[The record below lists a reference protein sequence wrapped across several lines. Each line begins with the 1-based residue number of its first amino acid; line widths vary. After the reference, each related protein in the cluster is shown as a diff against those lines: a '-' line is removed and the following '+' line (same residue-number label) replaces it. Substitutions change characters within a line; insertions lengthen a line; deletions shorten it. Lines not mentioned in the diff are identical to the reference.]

1 MAKIKK
7 FGTFGGVFIPS
18 ILTILGV
25 IMYMRL
31 PFIVGEAGLWWTLCI
46 IIVAHVISITTGLS
60 ISSMATDKKVEAG
73 GPYYIIS
80 RSLGLPI
87 GGTLGLALFV
97 GLSFSISLYLI
108 GFSESYLPFM
118 GFEASIKNIRIVGS
132 LALLVL
138 TTITFISTSLAIRA
152 QFFILGAIALS
163 IISILFGSH
172 DLVPDAPLFKSSSS
186 AVSLMVLFGIFFPAV
201 TGFSAGVSMSGDLED
216 PKKSIPKGT
225 IAAIAV
231 GFVIYVVL
239 AIFFAVSIERNALV
253 TDPQILLNISWI
265 PELVIA
271 GVWGATLSSA
281 LGSILGAPRILQAIS
296 VDKISPRIFAKG
308 YGDTNEP
315 RNAVILAFIIAEAGI
330 LIGELDVIA
339 RIVSI
344 FFITT
349 YGFLN
354 ISAAFE
360 KWTSTEYRPDFKVS
374 GWVSLTGAVACL
386 IVMIQLD
393 FVAMIGATII
403 LALIYF
409 YLKRKELTLDSG
421 DAWSGVWASLVK
433 TGLTNL
439 MKDKLKNRNWRPNVI
454 MFSGNPANRSHMI
467 DMGKAIAG
475 KLGLLSAFE
484 LVVSDDKIM
493 TKSQSDLEKGK
504 DEVDFFKHKLHT
516 RDIYSGMDQIARVYG
531 FSGVEPNTVLM
542 GWSKNPTNKD
552 RFLDLLESF
561 GQEKFNTIFLNYD
574 HDRGYGN
581 YEAVDIWWSGSGRNL
596 ALAINLI
603 RHITNAP
610 VWNRAKV
617 RVLVINPVE
626 AEAEKIYKKTFTILE
641 QYRLNAEI
649 KIINNEID
657 KKPDK
662 DIIAE
667 ESQKTDLTVL
677 GVPENRFRDFG
688 KYFDRINDKVSSVG
702 SSLIINAST
711 DFEDLDVVTQFK
723 TKQAGENEISVL
735 SMPDLDASKY
745 EEITSDLQK
754 IDFNGKKV
762 LERLFDKTLQP
773 IFKHHQ
779 ELLLEL
785 EERGDAI
792 SKELDKIKEI
802 PELFK
807 RKKAIDKLKNESFF
821 KLNSFISGELIEEQ
835 LSEQKEKLQ
844 TGIDWYLDQ
853 LTSDFHRFPKKL
865 KIEYEDEAF
874 EIKSNDQL
882 RTRALKRWKRFK
894 HSFIGKPI
902 TQQIKYREVARY
914 YQLNSRMVF
923 ADRIFKKLLD
933 DENKFYKQLRQTTSS
948 IISALN
954 EIERRIW
961 AEEKGWNGELLKNV
975 SEAIEIQKES
985 VSGLETLYHSR
996 LLVEY
1001 RNNLSLMRRD
1011 MEKVHVNQLVGSRN
1025 ADKKLFGQSEKEL
1038 RNFPE
1043 NFSVDVRTLV
1053 NMIALELSVN
1063 SIQNRQ
1069 ETLLVDLWNHL
1080 SMSVSTNYLKKVEN
1094 FISKL
1099 EKDEEIDFQKV
1110 KFEVNF
1116 EAELQEIFD
1125 QHQAK
1130 MIQLIDELPDSI
1142 EIYSLMDA
1150 GSASESEPIEIPVS
1164 RMAEYYMKSRYESPI
1179 EEHFHSLLETIK
1191 RGIFSSQES
1200 VNLAQFHLENKDAND
1215 FSEKEVIATCK
1226 AKLGKEKD
1234 GLIEAIAEFKE
1245 ESEKLLENAYE
1256 PLASVRVQESA
1267 EDFTIGLRSYQG
1279 KQVLSGA
1286 GAIANSV
1293 KDFVQNILIKLLYKK
1308 SETILFAGKL
1318 DKNAKPVSTNSI
1330 LLDLKEKLSPLKKG
1344 IQYLPQYYVT
1354 LFNGKSNINKDFW
1367 VKRPIEESAFK
1378 KAVKRH
1384 RAGFHGGILLLGNR
1398 NSGKTTFGRHIAQSI
1413 FKSSTVYSMFPSI
1426 PGTCS
1431 LEGFNQAMSKATQKR
1446 GDSWQMLSRLP
1457 NNSVLIINDLELF
1470 WERSE
1475 EGLKVIQKLESLID
1489 EFGHKVLFIVNMNP
1503 HAFNLINQLTSLEE
1517 SFIEVIN
1524 MEPFDAEG
1532 LNQLVMKRHKSSGL
1546 AFGYNEKQGQINE
1559 LKTASLFNDYFNYSK
1574 GSPGVTLNGW
1584 LSNITASSN
1593 DFVTI
1598 NKPVSPS
1605 LDVFDQLDEDW
1616 IMLLVQFILH
1626 KRLTAAKIIRI
1637 VRWSEEKTSEK
1648 IHAMLRSGLV
1658 VEKSSGVYNLD
1669 PILDPFIL
1677 EALNEKEILS

>member
-1 MAKIKK
+1 
-7 FGTFGGVFIPS
+7 
-18 ILTILGV
+18 
-25 IMYMRL
+25 MYMRL
-31 PFIVGEAGLWWTLCI
+31 PFIVGEAGLWLTLG
-46 IIVAHVISITTGLS
+46 IIVVAHIISITTGLS

-118 GFEASIKNIRIVGS
+118 GYEVSIQNIRIVGS
-132 LALLVL
+132 IALLALTV
-138 TTITFISTSLAIRA
+138 ITFISTSLAIKA

-172 DLVPDAPLFKSSSS
+172 DFVPEAPLFKSSSS

-231 GFVIYVVL
+231 GFIIYVVL
-239 AIFFAVSIERNALV
+239 AIFLAVSIDRNALI

-296 VDKISPRIFAKG
+296 VDKITPRIFAKG
-308 YGDTNEP
+308 VGATNEP

-360 KWTSTEYRPDFKVS
+360 KWTSTEFRPDFKVS
-374 GWVSLTGAVACL
+374 GWISLLGAIACL
-386 IVMIQLD
+386 VVMIQLD
-393 FVAMIGATII
+393 FVAMLGAVLI
-403 LALIYF
+403 LGLIYF

-421 DAWSGVWASLVK
+421 DAWSGIWASLVK

-439 MKDKLKNRNWRPNVI
+439 TKDKLQKKNWRPNVI
-454 MFSGNPANRSHMI
+454 MFSGNPANRAHMI
-467 DMGKAIAG
+467 DMGKAIVG

-493 TKSQSDLEKGK
+493 AKSQSDLEKGK
-504 DEVDFFKHKLHT
+504 DEIGFFKQKLHT
-516 RDIYSGMDQIARVYG
+516 KDVYSGMDQIARVYG
-531 FSGVEPNTVLM
+531 FSGIEPNTVLM

-561 GQEKFNTIFLNYD
+561 GQEKFNTLFLNYD
-574 HDRGYGN
+574 HDRGYGK
-581 YEAVDIWWSGSGRNL
+581 YQTVDIWWSGSGRNL
-596 ALAINLI
+596 ALAIKLI

-617 RVLVINPVE
+617 RVIVINPVE
-626 AEAEKIYKKTFTILE
+626 AEAENIYKKTFAILE
-641 QYRLNAEI
+641 QYRLDAEI
-649 KIINNEID
+649 KIINNEIE
-657 KKPDK
+657 KKPSK
-662 DIIAE
+662 EIIGE
-667 ESQKTDLTVL
+667 ESKNSDLTVL

-688 KYFDRINDKVSSVG
+688 KYFDRINDTVASVG
-702 SSLIINAST
+702 SSLIINSSF
-711 DFEDLDVVTQFK
+711 DFDDLEVVTQVK
-723 TKQAGENEISVL
+723 AKQADENTISVL
-735 SMPDLDASKY
+735 SMPDLESSKY
-745 EEITSDLQK
+745 EEITLDLQK
-754 IDFNGKKV
+754 IDINGKIV
-762 LERLFDKTLQP
+762 LDQLFEKTLHP
-773 IFKHHQ
+773 IFCHHQ
-779 ELLLEL
+779 DLLTEL
-785 EERGDAI
+785 EEREDSI
-792 SKELDKIKEI
+792 SKELEKIKEI
-802 PELFK
+802 PESFK

-821 KLNSFISGELIEEQ
+821 KLNSFITGELIEEQ

-844 TGIDWYLDQ
+844 SGIDWYMDQ
-853 LTSDFHRFPKKL
+853 LKSDFRRFPKRL
-865 KIEYEDEAF
+865 KIRYEDEAF
-874 EIKSNDQL
+874 EIKANDKV
-882 RTRALKRWKRFK
+882 RTRALKRWRRLK
-894 HSFIGKPI
+894 HAIKGKPI
-902 TQQIKYREVARY
+902 TQKIKYREVARY

-948 IISALN
+948 ITSALN
-954 EIERRIW
+954 EIERQIW
-961 AEEKGWNGELLKNV
+961 AEAKDWNEDLLEGVAKDIEQQKV
-975 SEAIEIQKES
+975 SLS
-985 VSGLETLYHSR
+985 NLETLYHSR

-1011 MEKVHVNQLVGSRN
+1011 MEKVHINQLVSKRN
-1025 ADKKLFGQSEKEL
+1025 SSKKEFGQAEKAL
-1038 RNFPE
+1038 RNFSE
-1043 NFSVDVRTLV
+1043 YFSDDVRTLV
-1053 NMIALELSVN
+1053 NMISLELSVN
-1063 SIQNRQ
+1063 STKNRQ
-1069 ETLLVDLWNHL
+1069 ETLLVDLWDHL
-1080 SMSVSTNYLKKVEN
+1080 SLSLSTNYIKKVESLV
-1094 FISKL
+1094 SKL
-1099 EKDEEIDFQKV
+1099 DLKEEIDFQKT

-1116 EAELQEIFD
+1116 ETELQEIFE

-1130 MIQLIDELPDSI
+1130 MLLLADELPDTI
-1142 EIYSLMDA
+1142 EIYSLMDSGA
-1150 GSASESEPIEIPVS
+1150 ESESIKIPVA
-1164 RMAEYYMKSRYESPI
+1164 RMAEYFMKSRYESPV
-1179 EEHFHSLLETIK
+1179 EEQFESLLESIK
-1191 RGIFSSQES
+1191 RGIFSSQEA
-1200 VNLAQFHLENKDAND
+1200 VNLAQFHLENKDSND
-1215 FSEKEVIATCK
+1215 LTEKEVLAACK
-1226 AKLGKEKD
+1226 AKLEKERD
-1234 GLIEAIAEFKE
+1234 EVVAQIGVFKE
-1245 ESEKLLENAYE
+1245 ESEKSLESAYE
-1256 PLASVRVQESA
+1256 PLESVRVQESA
-1267 EDFTIGLRSYQG
+1267 EDFTVGLRSYQG

-1286 GAIANSV
+1286 GAVVDSV
-1293 KDFVQNILIKLLYKK
+1293 RRFVSNILIRLLYTK
-1308 SETILFAGKL
+1308 SETILYAGKM
-1318 DKNAKPVSTNSI
+1318 DKKSQPVSTNSR
-1330 LLDLKEKLSPLKKG
+1330 LLDLKEKLSPAKTG

-1367 VKRPIEESAFK
+1367 VKRPIEESTFK

-1384 RAGFHGGILLLGNR
+1384 RAGYHGGILLLGDR
-1398 NSGKTTFGRHIAQSI
+1398 NSGKTTFCRHITQNI
-1413 FKSSTVYSMFPSI
+1413 FKSSSVFSMFPPI
-1426 PGTCS
+1426 PGTS
-1431 LEGFNQAMSKATQKR
+1431 TLEGFNQSMSKATQKR
-1446 GDSWQMLSRLP
+1446 GESEQMLSRLP
-1457 NNSVLIINDLELF
+1457 VNSVLVINDLELF

-1475 EGLKVIQKLESLID
+1475 DGLKVIHKLESLID
-1489 EFGHKVLFIVNMNP
+1489 EYGHKVLFIVNMNP
-1503 HAFNLINQLTSLEE
+1503 HAFKLINQLTSLDEH
-1517 SFIEVIN
+1517 FIEVIG
-1524 MEPFDAEG
+1524 MESFDAED

-1546 AFGYNEKQGQINE
+1546 NFGFNEKHGQINE

-1584 LSNITASSN
+1584 LSGITASSS

-1598 NKPVSPS
+1598 SKLMSPS
-1605 LDVFDQLDEDW
+1605 LEVFEKLDEDW
-1616 IMLLVQFILH
+1616 IMLLMQFVLH
-1626 KRLTAAKIIRI
+1626 KRLTEGKITRI
-1637 VRWSEEKTSEK
+1637 TKWSEEQTSEK
-1648 IHAMLRSGLV
+1648 IHAMLRSGLI

-1669 PILDPFIL
+1669 PILHPFIL
-1677 EALNEKEILS
+1677 DALDEKGVLS

>member
-1 MAKIKK
+1 MSKIKK

-31 PFIVGEAGLWWTLCI
+31 PFIVGEAGLWLTLG
-46 IIVAHVISITTGLS
+46 IIVVAHIISITTGLS

-118 GFEASIKNIRIVGS
+118 GFEVSIQNIRIVGS
-132 LALLVL
+132 LALLIL

-163 IISILFGSH
+163 IISILFGNH
-172 DLVPDAPLFKSSSS
+172 DFVPEAPLFKSSSS

-231 GFVIYVVL
+231 GFIIYIVL
-239 AIFFAVSIERNALV
+239 AIFFAVSIERDALL
-253 TDPQILLNISWI
+253 TDPQILLKISWV
-265 PELVIA
+265 PELVVA
-271 GVWGATLSSA
+271 GIWGATLSSA

-296 VDKISPRIFAKG
+296 VDKISPKIFAKG

-315 RNAVILAFIIAEAGI
+315 RNAVILAFFIAEVGI

-374 GWVSLTGAVACL
+374 GWISLIGAVACL

-393 FVAMIGATII
+393 FVAMLGAIFI
-403 LALIYF
+403 LGLIYF

-439 MKDKLKNRNWRPNVI
+439 TRDKLQKKNWRPNVI
-454 MFSGNPANRSHMI
+454 MFSGNPANRAHMI
-467 DMGKAIAG
+467 DMGKAIVG

-493 TKSQSDLEKGK
+493 AKSQSDLEKGK
-504 DEVDFFKHKLHT
+504 DEIGFFKHKLHT

-561 GQEKFNTIFLNYD
+561 GQEKFNTLFLNYD
-574 HDRGYGN
+574 HDKGYGN
-581 YEAVDIWWSGSGRNL
+581 HQTIDIWWSGSGRNL
-596 ALAINLI
+596 ALSINLI

-610 VWNRAKV
+610 VWKQAKI

-626 AEAEKIYKKTFTILE
+626 AEAENIYKKTFAILE
-641 QYRLNAEI
+641 QYRLDAEI

-657 KKPDK
+657 KRTSE
-662 DIIAE
+662 DIISD
-667 ESQKTDLTVL
+667 ESKRSDLTVL

-688 KYFDRINDKVSSVG
+688 KYFDRINDAVNSVG
-702 SSLIINAST
+702 SSLIINASS
-711 DFEDLDVVTQFK
+711 DFEDLEVVTQVK
-723 TKQAGENEISVL
+723 AKLKNENEISVL
-735 SMPDLDASKY
+735 SMPELEASKY
-745 EEITSDLQK
+745 DEITFDLQK
-754 IDFNGKKV
+754 IDNNGKKV
-762 LERLFDKTLQP
+762 LDQLFEKTLRP
-773 IFKHHQ
+773 IFSHHK
-779 ELLLEL
+779 ELLVEL
-785 EERGDAI
+785 DERGDSI
-792 SKELDKIKEI
+792 NKELDKIKEI

-821 KLNSFISGELIEEQ
+821 KLNSFITGELIEQQ
-835 LSEQKEKLQ
+835 LEGQKEKLEE
-844 TGIDWYLDQ
+844 GIEWYTKQ
-853 LTSDFHRFPKKL
+853 LLSDFHRFPKRL
-865 KIEYEDEAF
+865 KIRYENEAF
-874 EIKSNDQL
+874 EIKSSDGVK
-882 RTRALKRWKRFK
+882 TRLLKRWKRLK
-894 HSFIGKPI
+894 HSLFGNPI
-902 TQQIKYREVARY
+902 TQKIRYREVARY
-914 YQLNSRMVF
+914 YQYNSRLIF

-933 DENKFYKQLRQTTSS
+933 DENKFYKKLRQTTSS
-948 IISALN
+948 IVGTLN
-954 EIERRIW
+954 EIERKIW
-961 AEEKGWNGELLKNV
+961 AEEKDW
-975 SEAIEIQKES
+975 SSRSIEQLASDIETQKEELS
-985 VSGLETLYHSR
+985 NLEKLYHSR

-1011 MEKVHVNQLVGSRN
+1011 MEKVHINQLVDKRN
-1025 ADKKLFGQSEKEL
+1025 APKKEFTKSEKAL
-1038 RNFPE
+1038 KNFHE
-1043 NFSVDVRTLV
+1043 IFSVDVRTLI
-1053 NMIALELSVN
+1053 NMISLELSVN
-1063 SIQNRQ
+1063 STKNRQ
-1069 ETLLVDLWNHL
+1069 ETLLVDLWDHL
-1080 SMSVSTNYLKKVEN
+1080 SLSINTNFLKKAEN
-1094 FISKL
+1094 LISKL
-1099 EKDEEIDFQKV
+1099 ELKEEMDFQKS
-1110 KFEVNF
+1110 KFEVTF
-1116 EAELQEIFD
+1116 ETELQELFE

-1130 MIQLIDELPDSI
+1130 MLLLADELPESI
-1142 EIYSLMDA
+1142 EIYSLLDLT
-1150 GSASESEPIEIPVS
+1150 SESEPVVIPVS
-1164 RMAEYYMKSRYESPI
+1164 RMAEYYLKSRYESPI
-1179 EEHFHSLLETIK
+1179 EEQFETLLDLIK
-1191 RGIFSSQES
+1191 RSIFSSQEAI
-1200 VNLAQFHLENKDAND
+1200 NLAQFHLENTDSND
-1215 FSEKEVIATCK
+1215 LSEKEVLAACK
-1226 AKLGKEKD
+1226 AKLEKEMNEVLS
-1234 GLIEAIAEFKE
+1234 LISQFKE

-1256 PLASVRVQESA
+1256 PLASVRVQESS
-1267 EDFTIGLRSYQG
+1267 EDFTIGLRSFQS

-1286 GAIANSV
+1286 GAVFS
-1293 KDFVQNILIKLLYKK
+1293 NILEFIQNLLIKALYTK
-1308 SETILFAGKL
+1308 SETILFAGKM
-1318 DKNAKPVSTNSI
+1318 DKESKPVSTNSR
-1330 LLDLKEKLSPLKKG
+1330 LLDLKEKLSPVKQG

-1367 VKRPIEESAFK
+1367 VKRPLEESTFK
-1378 KAVKRH
+1378 QAVKRH
-1384 RAGFHGGILLLGNR
+1384 RAGFHGGILLLGDR
-1398 NSGKTTFGRHIAQSI
+1398 NSGKTTFCRHVTQTI
-1413 FKSSTVYSMFPSI
+1413 FKSSSVYSMFPPI
-1426 PGTCS
+1426 PGTCT
-1431 LEGFNQAMSKATQKR
+1431 LEGFNQSMSKATQKR
-1446 GDSWQMLSRLP
+1446 GEASQMLSRLP
-1457 NNSVLIINDLELF
+1457 AHSVLIINDLELF

-1489 EFGHKVLFIVNMNP
+1489 EYGHKILFIVNMNP
-1503 HAFNLINQLTSLEE
+1503 HAYKLINQLTSLEE
-1517 SFIEVIN
+1517 HFIEVIG
-1524 MEPFDAEG
+1524 MESFGAED
-1532 LNQLVMKRHKSSGL
+1532 LNDLVMKRHKSSGL
-1546 AFGYNEKQGQINE
+1546 SFGFNEKHGQISD
-1559 LKTASLFNDYFNYSK
+1559 LKTAALFNDYFNYSN

-1584 LSNITASSN
+1584 LSNIVASSN
-1593 DFVTI
+1593 DFIKI
-1598 NKPVSPS
+1598 NKPSSPS
-1605 LDVFDQLDEDW
+1605 LDVFDRLDEDW
-1616 IMLLVQFILH
+1616 IMLLNQFILH
-1626 KRLTAAKIIRI
+1626 KRLTRQKIERI
-1637 VRWSEEKTSEK
+1637 TKWTPEQADEKV
-1648 IHAMLRSGLV
+1648 HALLRSGLII
-1658 VEKSSGVYNLD
+1658 EKSSGVYNLD
-1669 PILDPFIL
+1669 PILHPFIL
-1677 EALNEKEILS
+1677 EALEEKEVL